1 MHLSPLAQL
10 LIAHLGDLGSQC
22 GLSRTASQ
30 ILSLL
35 YIASRPLNAD
45 EIAQALSRSRS
56 NISVGLRELDSWNLT
71 RPSQADVPRD
81 RREYL
86 RVPADVWVSF
96 RTLAAERKRREIDP
110 ALRALRALRQ
120 EAGAAEDDPHLLAR
134 VDALLELL
142 TLLGGWMHGMQRLD
156 DEVLR
161 RALRHG
167 AAPEPP

>member
-120 EAGAAEDDPHLLAR
+120 EAGAAEDAPPLLAR
-134 VDALLELL
+134 IDALLELL